1 MSARVLIL
9 AADGLQ
15 RDLMVMSLKRHQLE
29 PLACATPAEAQHL
42 LTAERPGLL
51 VIDLLLRGQNGLDFI
66 REMTSLGLLDDVK
79 ILMLSPLGLTDLV
92 LKAVRAGAGAFLI
105 KPVDPDQLAEKA
117 KSLLETRKDR

>member
-15 RDLMVMSLKRHQLE
+15 RDLMVMALKRHQLE
-29 PLACATPAEAQHL
+29 ALACATPAEAQSL
-42 LTAERPGLL
+42 LAAERPGLL

-66 REMTSLGLLDDVK
+66 REMTGLGLLDDVK